1 MKPLKLLL
9 LLCLMTC
16 VDGWAQAIYY
26 VTKEGAGNHSG
37 ESWQNALDET
47 GFSDKFSSSPSGT
60 TFRMGAGVFRPK
72 NGLTGFTT
80 DKAFILEGGYKS
92 VEGTMT
98 RDLSTMGDDDMTI
111 LLGDISTDPTL
122 NSPISF
128 NPDADGMET
137 SGIIFESSAPA
148 DFFVLNSQNAG
159 GEIVMKKGV
168 GRRPQNK
175 PCENGAMAFADTIIA
190 GGKTNFGVEDLDIIR
205 NEIGTFQA
213 VQEKTGDDGC
223 VTTYTYTIC
232 VLPKAKEID
241 GNLHYYV
248 KVGAKG
254 DGSSWDNAMGD
265 TAFAYSINKVND
277 GATFHLAE
285 GTYKP
290 VYDRDGNPQAGN
302 MAKSFFTTKLI
313 NLQGGYDKNA
323 TGEATP
329 DPKNH
334 LTILNGDILS
344 DNVDG
349 EFNNSD
355 DVFKILTYEPT
366 KSGKAHVDGLSFVNS
381 RSDFSQTEFG
391 NAQISMK
398 GSEGGNQLEVT
409 NCTFSKGQTYLRTKN
424 SSCTINNCYFAD
436 SKQQA
441 IHSGGGS
448 LSINA
453 STFKDNINVFNVAE
467 QEKLEIINCTFTSD
481 TSKVKSAI
489 ELPYEITELKL
500 INNTITTPIKIGELT
515 TKAIIVG
522 NIFGSTMEMAAQDA
536 TISNNLYVN
545 EEGSYEPAQP
555 GNTKIT
561 KEDMTFLLDNGD
573 NQFTVKDNGGFTPT
587 IGLLSDTLQNGTSIR
602 FDRIG
607 LTDVDT
613 DQRGNL
619 RPESTCAGSI
629 EKGFPTIDIILADT
643 IALAGSEYVD
653 NQLGLNTVYEIG
665 TYELEKRLEHGS
677 MNIHDTIYTRR
688 VTILPNGTKDADGK
702 FHYYVKVGAKGDG
715 SSWGNAMGDTAF
727 AFSLNKVDN
736 GATFHL
742 AEGVYHPVYD
752 KDGEPTTTNIIKMFY
767 TNKAINLQGGY
778 PASVSENI
786 AAQPDKFLAVLSGDL
801 GNNTYAIDSAGKGKG
816 DVTNVLY
823 YDLQEAGDVH
833 LSGLALKGYI
843 NPFEVLTQP
852 IDASKKVNE
861 AALIGIKTEGEAMA
875 TLTMEDCQLVNSNDG
890 LVAKNCNVNM
900 ENCYFYDNFMGSS
913 VSGGNL
919 SITKSTFEESFLK
932 VSTKNCQVKN
942 STYISKTVYGMF
954 GLLIDA
960 SESILVENNT
970 FLTGFEAQG
979 SNELIVTGNIFADTT
994 SGGGGKNLSVSS
1006 THNIYNNAIASELR
1020 SSEDINVSPEDFYTI
1035 LSSEVKTVDGK
1046 IGFVHETYRNGIP
1059 VIPMK
1064 NDSLGEVSLRFPL
1077 EKVSMKE
1084 DQRGNPRPEL
1094 TSAGSVEKG
1103 FPTINIILADTTV
1116 LAGDKYIDSKLGLD
1130 TIYAI
1135 GAHDELKKLE
1145 HGSMTIHDTTYT
1157 RHIIVL
1163 PRGVKGEDG
1172 NLHYY
1177 VKVEGQGDGS
1187 SWNNAMGNKEF
1198 AFSINKVNDGSTFHI
1213 ADGTYRPIYDKD
1225 GNNTTNNDDKVFYTT
1240 KLVNLEGGYDK
1251 GETNINAKADP
1262 KNNLTIF
1269 DGDIL
1274 GDNTGEDVNVVDDV
1288 LNVIIYN
1295 AANPGKIH
1303 VNGLT
1308 FKNGW
1313 LRMMGSEFYNAQL
1326 AIYSQV
1332 EGFEYEVS
1340 ECSFSGGQCFMGI
1353 GNCSGKIRDCFFDYP
1368 RQRAIISIVDSKSI
1382 DITSCTF
1389 QRTAF
1394 NMNGYET
1401 FNITNCTFKNP
1412 QDDPNNAMCQ
1422 QLSAKEL
1429 RLINNTIMMNVNI
1442 NESVDKTE
1450 AIGNI
1455 FGLNVSILSA
1465 NTVTSNNIYLDTA
1478 GTYSFSSP
1486 TDRKVTKEDLMY
1498 ILDNDG
1504 DQYISKENG
1513 GFTPSINLISDMLKD
1528 GTSIRFNRIG
1538 LTDVETDQR
1547 GNLRPEST
1555 CAGSIEKGFPSI
1567 NIVLADT
1574 TVHAGD
1580 AYADNKLGINTTYS
1594 IGAYDVERR
1603 LEHGSLAIHDTI
1615 YTRHITVLPNARVI
1629 DGKLH
1634 YYVKVGGNGDG
1645 SSWDNAMGDTAFAFS
1660 INKVTDGATFH
1671 IAEGVYHPIYDKA
1684 GVLTNVDKDRM
1695 YYTTKAINLQGGY
1708 PAGVSGDVEAKP
1720 DQYIAALSGDLA
1732 QTTYAI
1738 DSVTKGGRDV
1748 TNVLYYDL
1756 TNGGNIRLSGLAL
1769 KGSFYR
1775 LSPDATSQ
1783 VGEHS
1788 LVGVRTQDGTTAN
1801 LTMEDCQLVNSS
1813 YALYAHG
1820 NNVNVKNCYFFDNTQ
1835 GSIVIGDK
1843 LTFTNNTVEAS
1854 FISANAEQ
1862 SNISNCTF
1870 ISKTAGSSYGLVI
1883 NNLGKPGKSALLENN
1898 TFLTGVGGDT
1908 CINVVMTGNIF
1919 ASPTVKFER
1928 VATITSAHNI
1938 YRSTAPASELM
1949 SENDITLINLVD
1961 LNKLIGK
1968 VTDGENGVT
1977 TEKIRETYRN
1987 GIPVIPIN
1995 EDKIGDISIRFP
2007 SEKVTMKEDQRGAK
2021 RLDSTCVGAY
2031 ELGCQPD
2038 TIYEFKVYKNS
2049 EIAEG
2054 TVGMNNKKDEVT
2066 DAQGCIQVYITTY
2079 VKLPS
2084 EGRTEYYVKTTSTGK
2099 GDGSSWDDAMSNEA
2113 FQLTLRY
2120 MEGQKTYHIASGN
2133 YEPIYDALGQKPLD
2147 GKDRTF
2153 YTGHAVTIIG
2163 GYPENAAEGDASDP
2177 KANNTTFTS
2186 GKGEQSAL
2194 NLFTAMLSDKGSVRI
2209 SGVVFSGR
2217 KDGEAVSVAG
2227 LVPGVSLS
2235 MQQCK
2240 VENFKTG
2247 VKLDSVSATISECS
2261 FKDSVGILTTGL
2273 HADSLSIESST
2284 FTQGGQGVVC
2294 TNPTSKL
2301 IFKNSTFV
2309 GLDKSAIDYSACTS
2323 ASCELVNN
2331 TILDNVYTASAT
2343 NDKWTGN
2350 IIGGKIIRKG
2360 TGGEKVASSYNLY
2373 LNDEEGVN
2381 KKAMETNSSAGTD
2394 IWTNVLCEEVLA
2406 CDGGSYQLSN
2416 NKGFTET
2423 VALTTDMIE
2432 QADSTVSLRFPKVL
2446 DKDQRGVERMA
2457 NSCMGAYEFIPK
2469 PIPMDLDIP
2478 TAFTPYTEDKRN
2490 DIFMKGYE
2498 VYVYNRYGMLICH
2511 STDGWDGKYN
2521 NKMATPG
2528 VYAYVL
2534 IIPENGEQIKGTI
2547 EILKAK

>member
-16 VDGWAQAIYY
+16 VEGWAQAIYY

-47 GFSDKFSSSPSGT
+47 GFSDKFTSSPSGT

-98 RDLSTMGDDDMTI
+98 RDLSTMGDDDMTV
-111 LLGDISTDPTL
+111 LLGDISTDPTQ

-137 SGIIFESSAPA
+137 SGIIFESTAPT
-148 DFFVLNSQNAG
+148 DFCVLNNQSSG

-190 GGKTNFGVEDLDIIR
+190 GGKTNFGVEDVDIIR
-205 NEIGTFQA
+205 NTIGTFQA

-334 LTILNGDILS
+334 KTILNGDMLS

-366 KSGKAHVDGLSFVNS
+366 KSGKAHVDGLSFINS
-381 RSDFSQTEFG
+381 RSDFAQTEFG
-391 NAQISMK
+391 NAQVSMK
-398 GSEGGNQLEVT
+398 ASEGGNQLEVT
-409 NCTFSKGQTYLRTKN
+409 NCTFSKGQTFFRAKN
-424 SSCTINNCYFAD
+424 CSCIIENCYFSGAL
-436 SKQQA
+436 QQA
-441 IHSGGGS
+441 IHSATGS
-448 LSINA
+448 MSIKA
-453 STFKDNINVFNVAE
+453 STFKDNMNIFNVAG
-467 QEKLEIINCTFTSD
+467 QEKLEITNCTFTND
-481 TSKVKSAI
+481 TSKVKSEI

-500 INNTITTPIKIGELT
+500 INNTITMPVNIGELT

-677 MNIHDTIYTRR
+677 LNIHDTIYTRR
-688 VTILPNGTKDADGK
+688 VTILPNGTKGEDGNL
-702 FHYYVKVGAKGDG
+702 HYYVKVGAKGDG
-715 SSWGNAMGDTAF
+715 SSWDNAMGDTAF
-727 AFSLNKVDN
+727 AFS
-736 GATFHL
+736 
-742 AEGVYHPVYD
+742 
-752 KDGEPTTTNIIKMFY
+752 
-767 TNKAINLQGGY
+767 
-778 PASVSENI
+778 
-786 AAQPDKFLAVLSGDL
+786 
-801 GNNTYAIDSAGKGKG
+801 
-816 DVTNVLY
+816 
-823 YDLQEAGDVH
+823 
-833 LSGLALKGYI
+833 
-843 NPFEVLTQP
+843 
-852 IDASKKVNE
+852 
-861 AALIGIKTEGEAMA
+861 
-875 TLTMEDCQLVNSNDG
+875 
-890 LVAKNCNVNM
+890 
-900 ENCYFYDNFMGSS
+900 
-913 VSGGNL
+913 
-919 SITKSTFEESFLK
+919 
-932 VSTKNCQVKN
+932 
-942 STYISKTVYGMF
+942 
-954 GLLIDA
+954 
-960 SESILVENNT
+960 
-970 FLTGFEAQG
+970 
-979 SNELIVTGNIFADTT
+979 
-994 SGGGGKNLSVSS
+994 
-1006 THNIYNNAIASELR
+1006 
-1020 SSEDINVSPEDFYTI
+1020 
-1035 LSSEVKTVDGK
+1035 
-1046 IGFVHETYRNGIP
+1046 
-1059 VIPMK
+1059 
-1064 NDSLGEVSLRFPL
+1064 
-1077 EKVSMKE
+1077 
-1084 DQRGNPRPEL
+1084 
-1094 TSAGSVEKG
+1094 
-1103 FPTINIILADTTV
+1103 
-1116 LAGDKYIDSKLGLD
+1116 
-1130 TIYAI
+1130 
-1135 GAHDELKKLE
+1135 
-1145 HGSMTIHDTTYT
+1145 
-1157 RHIIVL
+1157 
-1163 PRGVKGEDG
+1163 
-1172 NLHYY
+1172 
-1177 VKVEGQGDGS
+1177 
-1187 SWNNAMGNKEF
+1187 
-1198 AFSINKVNDGSTFHI
+1198 INKVNDGATFHI
-1213 ADGTYRPIYDKD
+1213 AEGTYRPIYDKD

-1313 LRMMGSEFYNAQL
+1313 LRMMGSEFQNSQL

-1368 RQRAIISIVDSKSI
+1368 RLRAIISIVDSKSI

-1389 QRTAF
+1389 QRVAF

-1412 QDDPNNAMCQ
+1412 QDDPGNAMCQ

-1442 NESVDKTE
+1442 DETVEKTE

-1455 FGLNVSILSA
+1455 FGLDVKFLSA
-1465 NTVTSNNIYLDTA
+1465 DVTTSNNIYLDTA
-1478 GTYSFSSP
+1478 GTYSFTSP
-1486 TDRKVTKEDLMY
+1486 TDRKVTKEDLKY
-1498 ILDNDG
+1498 ILDHDG
-1504 DQYISKENG
+1504 DQYITKDNG
-1513 GFTPSINLISDMLKD
+1513 GFTPTIGLLSDTLQN
-1528 GTSIRFNRIG
+1528 GISIRFDRIG
-1538 LTDVETDQR
+1538 LTNVDTDQR

-1555 CAGSIEKGFPSI
+1555 CAGSIEKGFPTINIILADTTVLAGDKYLDGKLGLDTIYAIGAYNAENKIEHGSMTIHDTIYTRHVIVLPKGVKGEDGNLHYYVKVEGKGDGSSWDNAMGNKEFAFSI
-1567 NIVLADT
+1567 NKVNDGSTFHIAEGTYRPIYDKDGNNTTNNNDKVFYTTKLVNLEGGYDKGETNINAKADPKNNLTIFDGDILGDNGDNNAENTNVGDDVLNVIIYNAANPGKIHVTGLAFKNGWLNMMGSEFQNSQLAIYTQVENFEFEVNNCTFSGGQCFMGIGDCSGKISDCFFDYPKQRAIISRVDSKSIDITSCTFQRVAFNMNGYETFNITNCTFKSPQDEPENAMCQQLSAKELRLINNTIMMNVNIEETVEKTEAIGNIFGLNVKFLSANVTTSGNLYLDTAGTYSFTSPTDRKVTKEDLKYILDHDGDQYITKDNGGFTPTINLSSDMLMDGTSIRFNRIGLTNVERDQRGNLRPESTCAGSIEKGFPTINIFLADT
-1574 TVHAGD
+1574 TVHAGN
-1580 AYADNKLGINTTYS
+1580 AYVDNTLDINTTYS
-1594 IGAYDVERR
+1594 IGEYYVERR
-1603 LEHGSLAIHDTI
+1603 REHGSLTIHDTI
-1615 YTRHITVLPNARVI
+1615 YTRHITVLPNAKEI
-1629 DGKLH
+1629 NGKLH

-1645 SSWDNAMGDTAFAFS
+1645 SSWDKAMGDTAFAFS
-1660 INKVTDGATFH
+1660 INRVSDGATFH

-1695 YYTTKAINLQGGY
+1695 FYTTKAINLQGGY
-1708 PAGVSGDVEAKP
+1708 PAGVTGDAEAKP

-1748 TNVLYYDL
+1748 TNVFYYDL
-1756 TNGGNIRLSGLAL
+1756 ANGGDIHLSGLAL
-1769 KGSFYR
+1769 KGSLYG
-1775 LSPDATSQ
+1775 LTPNTTSQ
-1783 VGEHS
+1783 VGEQS
-1788 LVGVRTQDGTTAN
+1788 LVGIKTQGETTAN

-1813 YALYAHG
+1813 HALYTHG
-1820 NNVNVKNCYFFDNTQ
+1820 CNVNVKNCYFFDNSQ
-1835 GSIVIGDK
+1835 GSIIIGDK
-1843 LTFTNNTVEAS
+1843 LSITNTSVEAS

-1862 SNISNCTF
+1862 NNISNCTF
-1870 ISKTAGSSYGLVI
+1870 ISKTASSSYGLVI
-1883 NNLGKPGKSALLENN
+1883 NNLGRIGKTALLENN

-1908 CINVVMTGNIF
+1908 CTNLVMTGNIF
-1919 ASPTVKFER
+1919 ASPMVQFER
-1928 VATITSAHNI
+1928 VASMTSNHNI
-1938 YRSTAPASELM
+1938 YRSTTPASNLM

-2007 SEKVTMKEDQRGAK
+2007 LEKVSMKEDQRGTK

-2054 TVGMNNKKDEVT
+2054 TVGMNNKKDEVA

-2177 KANNTTFTS
+2177 KANNTTVTS

-2194 NLFTAMLSDKGSVRI
+2194 ILFTAMLSDKGSVRI
-2209 SGVVFSGR
+2209 SGVAFSGR

-2457 NSCMGAYEFIPK
+2457 NSCMGAYEFIPD
-2469 PIPMDLDIP
+2469 PMDLDIP